1 MIRSMFLYS
10 VHFSKKKA
18 TFDSAH
24 IRVCVSTIQAIKLS
38 PSLIKI
44 KSYVIFVYRQFGKLL
59 VEVFMATVSSHAIL

>member
-10 VHFSKKKA
+10 VHFSEKKA

-24 IRVCVSTIQAIKLS
+24 ICVSTIQAIKLP

-44 KSYVIFVYRQFGKLL
+44 KSYVIFVYGQFGKLL

>member
-24 IRVCVSTIQAIKLS
+24 ICVSTIQAIKLP